1 MLTAIAHIVGAIL
14 ATGALGVT
22 ALLIGMWH
30 RERFNKST
38 LQEIATRLG
47 IPVDDFNDEKHIAKA
62 VEFMSERFS
71 TDRFSNRLSD
81 LCGWLQSSW
90 SWLGALLQLGLLV
103 GVIWLTV
110 TDSLENAI
118 YAWGVVAEG
127 LFFWVTGA
135 LFAFLCRLLT
145 GRYPGQARQVRK
157 GLAELLN
164 TQSNRLV
171 ITN

>member
-1 MLTAIAHIVGAIL
+1 MLTAIAHIVGTML
-14 ATGALGVT
+14 ATVALGVI
-22 ALLIGMWH
+22 ALLIDTWH
-30 RERFNKST
+30 RERFSKST

-47 IPVDDFNDEKHIAKA
+47 IPVDELNDEKHASKA

-71 TDRFSNRLSD
+71 NDRFSNRLSD
-81 LCGWLQSSW
+81 LCGWLQATW
-90 SWLGALLQLGLLV
+90 GWLGALLQLGLLI

-127 LFFWVTGA
+127 LFFGVTGA
-135 LFAFLCRLLT
+135 LFAFFCRLFT

-164 TQSNRLV
+164 TPSNRSV

>member
-14 ATGALGVT
+14 ATVALSVI
-22 ALLIGMWH
+22 AFLIGMWQ
-30 RERFNKST
+30 RERFSKST

-47 IPVDDFNDEKHIAKA
+47 IPVDDLNDEKHVSKA

-71 TDRFSNRLSD
+71 NDRFSNRLSD
-81 LCGWLQSSW
+81 LCGWLQASW
-90 SWLGALLQLGLLV
+90 GWLGALLQLGLLV
-103 GVIWLTV
+103 GVIWVTV

-127 LFFWVTGA
+127 LFFWGMGA
-135 LFAFLCRLLT
+135 LFGFLCRLLT
-145 GRYPGQARQVRK
+145 GRFPGQARQVRK

-164 TQSNRLV
+164 TPSKRPV
-171 ITN
+171 ITY